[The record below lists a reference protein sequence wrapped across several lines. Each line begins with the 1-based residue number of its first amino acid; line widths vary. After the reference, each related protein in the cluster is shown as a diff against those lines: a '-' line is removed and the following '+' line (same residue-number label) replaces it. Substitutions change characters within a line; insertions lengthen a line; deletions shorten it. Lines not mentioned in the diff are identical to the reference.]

1 MEKQTKIKN
10 LHADDKQ
17 IVQMYWERNERAI
30 QETDYKYGRFIL
42 RIANNILNDE
52 FECEECQNDTY
63 LCIWNSIPPNKPNIF
78 SAFISKIVRSIA
90 INRYKEKTRKKRI
103 PSEMTISIEELQDS
117 LKIETLPHEESF
129 ENDLVKIIN
138 NYLRGLSDRQQF
150 IFIGRFYMCDKLE
163 IIANELNVNVSTVHR
178 EIEKIKLGLKQ
189 HLERNEI
196 YV

>member
-78 SAFISKIVRSIA
+78 SAFISKIVRS
-90 INRYKEKTRKKRI
+90 
-103 PSEMTISIEELQDS
+103 M
-117 LKIETLPHEESF
+117 
-129 ENDLVKIIN
+129 
-138 NYLRGLSDRQQF
+138 
-150 IFIGRFYMCDKLE
+150 LE
-163 IIANELNVNVSTVHR
+163 
-178 EIEKIKLGLKQ
+178 
-189 HLERNEI
+189 
-196 YV
+196 